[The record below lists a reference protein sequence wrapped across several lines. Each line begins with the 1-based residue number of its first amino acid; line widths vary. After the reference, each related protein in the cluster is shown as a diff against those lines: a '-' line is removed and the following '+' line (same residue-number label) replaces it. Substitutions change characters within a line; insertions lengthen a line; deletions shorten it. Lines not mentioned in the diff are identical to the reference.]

1 MAEALE
7 AQSNTI
13 NELMAVR
20 ETLTTKLRTAQATA
34 RKLEIERSSV
44 LEMLQELPSESIRF
58 DTVRTHTPLP
68 HPALLSRP
76 LPSRR
81 VG

>member
-58 DTVRTHTPLP
+58 DTVRTH
-68 HPALLSRP
+68 LSHT
-76 LPSRR
+76 LPSSDPCPA
-81 VG
+81 GA